1 MSGILQLVFASTV
14 GSVGPINT
22 VAPVVSGTAQVRQ
35 TLSCTTGTWTGNAPI
50 TYAYQWQS
58 NTTNIV
64 GATSSTYIIDSA
76 YVGTTIR
83 CIVTA
88 TNPIG
93 STPAQSNSTSAVA
106 ANVPLAPTIGTA
118 SILST
123 TSVSVS
129 FTANNNGGATITS
142 FTATSSPGGFTGTS
156 TGSPITVSGLN
167 SGTTYT
173 FTVTATNSVGT
184 SAASAASNSVTPESA
199 QPFNTAAPFIAG
211 IMQVRQTLTCST
223 GTWINNPT
231 SFNYYWFSSAP
242 GFPGLQN
249 GPSNTLVVPSSS
261 TVGYVIYCYVTAFNA
276 AGSGAANSSATP
288 TISANTPL
296 APTIGTATVA
306 SSTSATVTFT
316 ANDNGGS
323 AVTLYIATST
333 PGGLTGTSSTVS
345 PITVSG
351 LTAGTEYRFD
361 VVAQNGV
368 GNSPASALSNS
379 VYPGAE
385 APTNTVAPT
394 LSGTARVRN
403 TLTSSTGTWTGAPAP
418 TFTYQWQSPD
428 LGDIPGAT
436 SASYV
441 VSYVY
446 VGRSVQCVVTG
457 TNIFGEAYGATSLSS
472 IIQPNT
478 PEAPSSVSA
487 VAGLVPGFPNRI
499 TVTSAVPND
508 GGAAITSYTW
518 LRSVNGGSFFSFGST
533 SGPEYIDIF
542 TGPGNSYTY
551 KSRAVNSQG
560 ASADSPASN
569 TVTLP

>member
-156 TGSPITVSGLN
+156 SGSPITVSGLN
-167 SGTTYT
+167 SGTSYT

-288 TISANTPL
+288 TISANTPE
-296 APTIGTATVA
+296 A
-306 SSTSATVTFT
+306 
-316 ANDNGGS
+316 
-323 AVTLYIATST
+323 
-333 PGGLTGTSSTVS
+333 
-345 PITVSG
+345 
-351 LTAGTEYRFD
+351 
-361 VVAQNGV
+361 
-368 GNSPASALSNS
+368 PAS
-379 VYPGAE
+379 V
-385 APTNTVAPT
+385 
-394 LSGTARVRN
+394 
-403 TLTSSTGTWTGAPAP
+403 
-418 TFTYQWQSPD
+418 
-428 LGDIPGAT
+428 
-436 SASYV
+436 
-441 VSYVY
+441 
-446 VGRSVQCVVTG
+446 VVTIDDPI
-457 TNIFGEAYGATSLSS
+457 N
-472 IIQPNT
+472 
-478 PEAPSSVSA
+478 
-487 VAGLVPGFPNRI
+487 FPRRMTI
-499 TVTSAVPND
+499 TSAVPDN
-508 GGAAITSYTW
+508 GGAAIIEYRF
-518 LRSVNGGSFFSFGST
+518 LRSVNGGSFLLHFASATNVLVETGT
-533 SGPEYIDIF
+533 SGF
-542 TGPGNSYTY
+542 SYAY
-551 KSRAVNSQG
+551 KSYATNSVG
-560 ASADSPASN
+560 NGDTSPASN